1 MTTLT
6 INKSNCVDNKL
17 HTPNRNAIS
26 IIAQNAYDADE
37 FTFCEVCEQNIERWY
52 NDTDPER
59 LPMWTSWVVS
69 K

>member
-17 HTPNRNAIS
+17 HTPNRSAIS

-37 FTFCEVCEQNIERWY
+37 FTFCEVCEQNISRFSFYDEDRG
-52 NDTDPER
+52 
-59 LPMWTSWVVS
+59 MVFSKWVIE
-69 K
+69 